1 MEQEEFVKALEEMKK
16 PVDEAR
22 KADPEK
28 KEHYFENVYN
38 AASEALKNIS
48 SLFGSVQKEYILP
61 VYVNRTSDSI
71 VEINRN
77 LYRAQYRCEGTPGLD
92 DGAHMKKYL
101 RLREDFLEQIEEEN
115 KKDLRNAAPVI
126 VDLIS
131 DLQNNAQ
138 FYNARYEAFYELEEN
153 IWELDVHEGDVGDRY
168 IKRMNEEAMKQIQ
181 NKDDPAAT
189 GTEMLYPRYL
199 LQMKAVRTVLDNMA
213 KEIKSKYIQAEI
225 KKLCG
230 DVDKFAVYTLDDSQ
244 LSSYDHAMEIK
255 YKSIPAGEKRLRAY
269 VRDETEQNLED
280 KEMSEKYAGEME
292 FESADCIKAARIL
305 HIDDK
310 DRQAAFNITKA
321 VGRRDALRE
330 MGYEEEAVAIDQYL
344 VSEIEEDSDRKTY
357 FRLDAEDRQYAVYTP
372 LQNIVMRDADCQTQN
387 SEMNRQYYI
396 NDFFENAGG
405 DIHGYA
411 MKILDDLE
419 GRAEDVAGH
428 IKRDLNADF
437 YKRMLTESRYAKAA
451 LYNAFRYV
459 AYAEKGQIE
468 DDDRKLL
475 NKIITSIDTKY
486 LVFPDVNKD
495 RGPYRLMGV
504 EGNYSNEE
512 QKNRV
517 TYGLMTMMQDVCCT
531 KRDMLEAGMQA
542 EKDIYYAGT
551 KTKDKKNGEQLF
563 SKMLYLVCMDAE
575 MTVDKTAASLNGS
588 ELYDI
593 NVCKELYDY
602 NAKEV
607 SRYKDIS
614 ILTDILDKANRNEIK
629 EMKEIAAGGE
639 KEKTIER

>member
-61 VYVNRTSDSI
+61 VYVNRTADSI

-126 VDLIS
+126 VDLIP
-131 DLQNNAQ
+131 DLQNNTQ

-153 IWELDVHEGDVGDRY
+153 IWELDVHEG
-168 IKRMNEEAMKQIQ
+168 
-181 NKDDPAAT
+181 
-189 GTEMLYPRYL
+189 
-199 LQMKAVRTVLDNMA
+199 
-213 KEIKSKYIQAEI
+213 
-225 KKLCG
+225 
-230 DVDKFAVYTLDDSQ
+230 
-244 LSSYDHAMEIK
+244 
-255 YKSIPAGEKRLRAY
+255 
-269 VRDETEQNLED
+269 
-280 KEMSEKYAGEME
+280 
-292 FESADCIKAARIL
+292 
-305 HIDDK
+305 
-310 DRQAAFNITKA
+310 
-321 VGRRDALRE
+321 
-330 MGYEEEAVAIDQYL
+330 
-344 VSEIEEDSDRKTY
+344 
-357 FRLDAEDRQYAVYTP
+357 
-372 LQNIVMRDADCQTQN
+372 
-387 SEMNRQYYI
+387 
-396 NDFFENAGG
+396 
-405 DIHGYA
+405 
-411 MKILDDLE
+411 
-419 GRAEDVAGH
+419 
-428 IKRDLNADF
+428 
-437 YKRMLTESRYAKAA
+437 
-451 LYNAFRYV
+451 
-459 AYAEKGQIE
+459 
-468 DDDRKLL
+468 
-475 NKIITSIDTKY
+475 
-486 LVFPDVNKD
+486 
-495 RGPYRLMGV
+495 
-504 EGNYSNEE
+504 
-512 QKNRV
+512 
-517 TYGLMTMMQDVCCT
+517 
-531 KRDMLEAGMQA
+531 
-542 EKDIYYAGT
+542 
-551 KTKDKKNGEQLF
+551 NGEQLF